1 MARPKKGTKAG
12 DLATAKWRAT
22 MLAKYGSEEAFHK
35 AMQRMG
41 EKGGKASNTGG
52 FAANPQL
59 AKVAGAKGG
68 KSHRG
73 RGPAK
78 RDAQGRALRKD
89 GTPYRSWP
97 TGKDRAPRKAN
108 TKRATKDLDEL
119 IAEIEKEEKPTL
131 TYEETKTQRRNL
143 FLRFFR
149 RKK

>member
-1 MARPKKGTKAG
+1 MSGTRAGGLKAAQKNLARNPNHYKEIGKKGG
-12 DLATAKWRAT
+12 QN
-22 MLAKYGSEEAFHK
+22 GH
-35 AMQRMG
+35 
-41 EKGGKASNTGG
+41 TGG

-131 TYEETKTQRRNL
+131 TYEEMKTQRKNL